1 MCLSPI
7 TTDGQLFNPVS
18 LLFIMTSLLPRMS
31 NSTRT
36 DNSLAMMLLMMM
48 LGAARP
54 RCLMLLDHKHEDSTL
69 KANVRVGQA
78 VDTTGQ
84 AGSIRNISGFQTL
97 EAPVLLA
104 PVERAVMVNGER
116 YKMATQFLD
125 GFVFTEEI

>member
-1 MCLSPI
+1 MVI
-7 TTDGQLFNPVS
+7 NH
-18 LLFIMTSLLPRMS
+18 FIFIITSLLPRMS

-104 PVERAVMVNGER
+104 PGERAVMVNGER
-116 YKMATQFLD
+116 YKMATHFLD
-125 GFVFTEEI
+125 GFAFTEEI